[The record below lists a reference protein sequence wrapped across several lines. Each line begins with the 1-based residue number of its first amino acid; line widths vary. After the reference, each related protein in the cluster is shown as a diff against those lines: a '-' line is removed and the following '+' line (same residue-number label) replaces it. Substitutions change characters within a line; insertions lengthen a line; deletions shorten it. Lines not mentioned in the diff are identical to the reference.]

1 MGKRRNLGAYLD
13 VMARQNALAVQEV
26 YKMGGRKAMTLK
38 TAMEEVG
45 YNDELRAEGM
55 AEEAVK
61 IARNC
66 IEQGIPLK
74 TVATVTKL
82 SPRKVRELA
91 AETSR

>member
-1 MGKRRNLGAYLD
+1 
-13 VMARQNALAVQEV
+13 
-26 YKMGGRKAMTLK
+26 MGGRKAMTLR

-55 AEEAVK
+55 AKGMAEEAVK
-61 IARNC
+61 IARSC
-66 IEQGIPLK
+66 IEQGIPIK